1 MSWHDP
7 LWHLRD
13 MIAYGHEAM
22 ELAAGRSDPQ
32 ADGRVLFLAAE
43 RLLEIMGEAARAI
56 PADLRD
62 RHPGVP
68 WAKFTGMRNVLIHAY
83 HRVDPGEVWRT
94 LADDLPKLVPLIEQ
108 ALLAEE
114 ERRRA
119 ESGTDPGQPS
129 E

>member
-1 MSWHDP
+1 MSRHDP
-7 LWHLRD
+7 LWYLRD

-32 ADGRVLFLAAE
+32 ADSRVLFLAAE

-62 RHPGVP
+62 RHADVP

-83 HRVDPGEVWRT
+83 HRVDPDEVWRT
-94 LADDLPKLVPLIEQ
+94 VTDDLPKLVPLIER
-108 ALLAEE
+108 ALLTEE
-114 ERRRA
+114 ERGRTGPA
-119 ESGTDPGQPS
+119 PDPGPPS
-129 E
+129 G